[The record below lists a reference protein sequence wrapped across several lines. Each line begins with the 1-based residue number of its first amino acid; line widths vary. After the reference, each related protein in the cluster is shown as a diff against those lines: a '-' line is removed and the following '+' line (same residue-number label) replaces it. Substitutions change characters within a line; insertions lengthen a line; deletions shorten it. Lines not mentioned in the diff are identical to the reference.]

1 MCAGGQPRSD
11 CGSVRQPWATWSGYL
26 GYQVYRY
33 YGTPLASNNPSAAAR
48 FSPFRPGGDVEY
60 KPRRCRVQVRAMRST
75 SGADA
80 EYKLRNPRPALK
92 FTLVAGAIFRYD
104 AAVRS
109 ARFRGHRFCLYT
121 CMFNA
126 HVFVMSNP
134 AAIPIRAAGA
144 TQLDVGAVRTF
155 HQGRSSNFV
164 FIGAA
169 VFWTASESAGWDGEG
184 RNG

>member
-48 FSPFRPGGDVEY
+48 FSRVRPEGDVQY

-92 FTLVAGAIFRYD
+92 FA
-104 AAVRS
+104 
-109 ARFRGHRFCLYT
+109 
-121 CMFNA
+121 
-126 HVFVMSNP
+126 P
-134 AAIPIRAAGA
+134 AAGRYFSIWRRRPFRTLPRPSFLLIHMHLQRACVRHEYPRNTDSRCRRNPTRRGSRSHLSRA
-144 TQLDVGAVRTF
+144 TLF
-155 HQGRSSNFV
+155 
-164 FIGAA
+164 
-169 VFWTASESAGWDGEG
+169 EL
-184 RNG
+184 